1 MGIPRFFRWLSLRYP
16 VINQSLE
23 GDREFDNFYLDMN
36 GIIHTCTHNNDGDII
51 FLDEVEMF
59 ARIFAYTDRL
69 YRIVKPRKFL
79 FLAVDGV
86 APRAKMNQQRSRRFR
101 SAKEAE
107 RVLAEAIARGDLED
121 GFIEERFDSNCIT
134 PGTAFRPFA
143 NGSTTKCETIG
154 RGRPDAK
161 WFSVDPRCPAK
172 ASTRSWK

>member
-121 GFIEERFDSNCIT
+121 GFIGPVVAGLSRMDRLQNAKRSGVADRMQSGFQWTRGARRRRAQDHGND
-134 PGTAFRPFA
+134 PG
-143 NGSTTKCETIG
+143 
-154 RGRPDAK
+154 D
-161 WFSVDPRCPAK
+161 
-172 ASTRSWK
+172 